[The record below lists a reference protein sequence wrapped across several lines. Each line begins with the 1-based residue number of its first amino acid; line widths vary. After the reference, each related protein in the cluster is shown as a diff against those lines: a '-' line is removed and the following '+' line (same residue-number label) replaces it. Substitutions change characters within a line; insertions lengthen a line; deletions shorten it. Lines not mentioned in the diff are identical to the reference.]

1 MAPTSEDADRALRQ
15 TRERIV
21 AAADPLFYER
31 GIAAVSVDD
40 IRAAAGVA
48 LKTMYRAFRSK
59 DDIVLAYLAHRD
71 LAWHDAVQ
79 RYVEAR
85 SDVPAEQLLLVFDAH
100 QQFLG
105 GAGARGC
112 AFQQAFAE
120 LSSSHP
126 EAADIARVHKLRVRA
141 YLLDRARAAGLPD
154 PVRIATQLLV
164 LSEGTL
170 TVGAL
175 TRDPSVA
182 TAAKE
187 AARLLL
193 EHAEPQADQK
203 SARPPNPPAGPM

>member
-1 MAPTSEDADRALRQ
+1 MSRTPEQTSTALRE

-21 AAADPLFYER
+21 AAADPLFYQH

-48 LKTMYRAFRSK
+48 LRTMYRAFRSK
-59 DDIVLAYLAHRD
+59 DEIVVAYLARRD

-79 RYVEAR
+79 RYAEER
-85 SDVPAEQLLLVFDAH
+85 SDVPAEQILLVFDAH
-100 QQFLG
+100 RRFLESSG
-105 GAGARGC
+105 TTRGC

-126 EAADIARVHKLRVRA
+126 EAAEIARVHKLRVHA
-141 YLLDRARAAGLPD
+141 YLLDRARAAGVHD
-154 PVRIATQLLV
+154 PVRLAAQLLV

-175 TRDPSVA
+175 TRDPTVA
-182 TAAKE
+182 EAARE

-193 EHAEPQADQK
+193 LEGLASTH
-203 SARPPNPPAGPM
+203 